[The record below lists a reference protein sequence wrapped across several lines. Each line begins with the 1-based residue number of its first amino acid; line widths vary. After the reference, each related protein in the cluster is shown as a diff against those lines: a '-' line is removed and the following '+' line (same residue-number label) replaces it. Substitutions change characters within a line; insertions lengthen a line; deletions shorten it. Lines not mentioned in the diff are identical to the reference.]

1 MRYRLKFRAL
11 VTAFVLVSASCATSL
26 NLKEPVQA
34 DEIEA
39 RLGDLGQ
46 IQKISNDRVDLVS
59 ADSAGPRP
67 DDIAK
72 ISERNAEARQWMTVH
87 VASSVSGVR
96 ERVIAIS
103 IENGGQNLVLER
115 EVRSCFEPGQGLSG
129 IPVGGGCVESETT
142 PEDVEWFESTEAAI
156 RARLSP

>member
-1 MRYRLKFRAL
+1 MTAL
-11 VTAFVLVSASCATSL
+11 VLVSASCATSV
-26 NLKEPVQA
+26 NSKEPVQA
-34 DEIEA
+34 DEVEA

-59 ADSAGPRP
+59 TDFAGPKP
-67 DDIAK
+67 ADIAE
-72 ISERNAEARQWMTVH
+72 ISQRNAEARQWMTVQI
-87 VASSVSGVR
+87 ASSASGVR

-103 IENGGQNLVLER
+103 IENGGQTLVLER

-142 PEDVEWFESTEAAI
+142 PEDVEWFESTETAV
-156 RARLSP
+156 RARF